1 MGKMYDSFRV
11 PETGSASSPS
21 LAPSPVFDAEP
32 HAGILAKHEATS
44 LAQLILMVH
53 AGKLH
58 LVYGSY
64 SDATASLHR
73 QWPVATR
80 RSELAQVGEE
90 FEEATP
96 RESG

>member
-1 MGKMYDSFRV
+1 MGKMDDSFRV
-11 PETGSASSPS
+11 
-21 LAPSPVFDAEP
+21 

>member
-1 MGKMYDSFRV
+1 MTHSVYLKQAQLLHRAWLQVQFSMPSHML
-11 PETGSASSPS
+11 AS
-21 LAPSPVFDAEP
+21 
-32 HAGILAKHEATS
+32 S